1 MHSLA
6 TFLAS
11 SLLAAADLWLLAL
24 ATKRLGRKAG
34 PTQTVLL
41 GLAVALKLIVLV
53 VGAVWISRQ
62 PWFDRKALV
71 AGLMAP
77 FALFVLWQGLRLQLG
92 KGKRAQD

>member
-11 SLLAAADLWLLAL
+11 SLLAGLDLLLLAL
-24 ATKRLGRKAG
+24 ATKKLGQKPGMA
-34 PTQTVLL
+34 LSAML
-41 GLAVALKLIVLV
+41 GLAVALKLAILV

-62 PWFDRKALV
+62 PWFHRPALI

-77 FALFVLWQGLRLQLG
+77 FALFVLWQGLRLQL
-92 KGKRAQD
+92 KKR